1 LAPPPRSNRF
11 GSPLVLSRVHWV
23 LPELVAEVKS
33 YRTQASK
40 ASVMLIAAKADHELL
55 LYIDGKLHLI
65 LAE

>member
-1 LAPPPRSNRF
+1 MEPRSTARTR
-11 GSPLVLSRVHWV
+11 LRIRRI
-23 LPELVAEVKS
+23 AEPGLNNS

-55 LYIDGKLHLI
+55 LYIGGKLHLI